1 MNFTITTVARSL
13 ADYLAPVLPGV
24 TFYEDPNQQ
33 DSVMP
38 CAFLQQRYAYLELRT
53 GGRWLRRIG
62 LDLTYLEDYNL
73 ADLQRRY
80 QKAAEA
86 LDLVLETFPYTDGA
100 DTTLLRTYDREW
112 RIDADALHYKFEL
125 RVFVFLPEAFNPMER
140 MDYQEE
146 VTMAENTI
154 ERRGS

>member
-13 ADYLAPVLPGV
+13 ADYLAPVLPEV

-33 DSVMP
+33 DSETP

-73 ADLQRRY
+73 TDLQRRY

>member
-1 MNFTITTVARSL
+1 MKFSTAQLAQSL
-13 ADYLAPVLPGV
+13 ADYLAPSFPGV
-24 TFYEDPNQQ
+24 HFYEDPNQQ
-33 DSVMP
+33 DSAMP
-38 CAFLQQRYAYLELRT
+38 CAFLQQRYANTVLQT
-53 GGRWLRRIG
+53 GGRWLRTIG

-73 ADLQRRY
+73 PDLQRRY

-146 VTMAENTI
+146 VIMAENTI

>member
-33 DSVMP
+33 DSAMP

-73 ADLQRRY
+73 TDLQRRY

-100 DTTLLRTYDREW
+100 DTTLLRAYDREW

-125 RVFVFLPEAFNPMER
+125 RVTVSIPEDAELMQTIQELDMEVR
-140 MDYQEE
+140 
-146 VTMAENTI
+146 
-154 ERRGS
+154 